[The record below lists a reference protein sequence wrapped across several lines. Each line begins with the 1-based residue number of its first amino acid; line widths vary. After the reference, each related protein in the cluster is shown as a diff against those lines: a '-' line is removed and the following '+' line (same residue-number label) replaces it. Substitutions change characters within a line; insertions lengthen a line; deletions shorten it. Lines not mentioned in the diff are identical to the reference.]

1 MRKTALKSVLNLARV
16 DSRVCFIG
24 SDLGAGTM
32 DDFVKEMPER
42 IFREGISEQHV
53 IGLAAGLA
61 LDGKIPYVNT
71 LATFITRRCLEQII
85 LDIALHDAKVRLIG
99 NGGGLVYAP
108 LGPTHVT
115 TDDLGFMRLIPNM
128 AILAPCDAKEMKSL
142 MPTTLDWE
150 GPIYIRLAK
159 GNDQIVSCDH
169 QFIIGK
175 SVSYAEG
182 EKALLICTGICLQ
195 ICLSASELLKK
206 SNINVGILHMPTI
219 KPLDIDAILSRIPR
233 YKAIITVE
241 EHNISGGLGS
251 AVAEILLES
260 ALPILP
266 KFKRIGFPNKFINNY
281 GKQYEHFNFN
291 NITPTGIANEVF
303 NILSIN

>member
-32 DDFVKEMPER
+32 DDFIKEMPER

-61 LDGKIPYVNT
+61 LEGKIPFVNT

-85 LDIALHDAKVRLIG
+85 LDIALHNAKVRLIG

-128 AILAPCDAKEMKSL
+128 AILVACDANEMERII
-142 MPTTLDWE
+142 PTTLDWE

-159 GNDQIVSCDH
+159 GGDQIVSRDH

-182 EKALLICTGICLQ
+182 EKVLLICTGICLQ

-206 SNINVGILHMPTI
+206 NKLNVGILHMPTI
-219 KPLDIDAILSRIPR
+219 KPLDIDAILSRVPK

-241 EHNISGGLGS
+241 EHNINGGLGS
-251 AVAEILLES
+251 AVAEMLAES
-260 ALPILP
+260 ALSTLP
-266 KFKRIGFPNKFINNY
+266 KFKRIGFPNNFIHNY
-281 GKQYEHFNFN
+281 GKQDEHFNLHD
-291 NITPTGIANEVF
+291 ITPTGIANEVL
-303 NILSIN
+303 NILSVN